1 MNVFTSM
8 KKMFVACMMLVASM
22 NMMASTVAE
31 VVAAGAQDNAS
42 TSGTVVATYSRGFL
56 ISDGTGYILTYL
68 GSDSGLAIGDVVTVS
83 GATSMY
89 AGLLQFGS
97 GSTFEKTGTAEFT
110 QPEPEVLDGAA
121 MDAYL
126 DAPYIKY
133 VQYTG
138 TLGINGYY
146 YNVTIDGASKAV
158 GSIAYAPEGLV
169 DASLDGKKIVVTGY
183 TIGQNKDMYVNTMG
197 INVVAAEEEGGNEG
211 GNEGGD
217 DVVVTE
223 GNLVENASFEKWEGD
238 KPANWTGIGHNATI
252 SKSSDAKSGS
262 YAIEVVGAGGN
273 KRLASQ
279 SYTLKAGT
287 YKYSVNVKQ
296 TGDAAGMFRLGYI
309 KLTDGAIA
317 NTSTDYIYITE
328 AASVSSEW
336 TEASCEFTLNATT
349 EIALVVMNSKN
360 GKGAS
365 VLVDDVALTTEDGG
379 LADGNEEGGEEEKPV
394 SGTIAEIVAAGAQ
407 SAATTSGTV
416 VGTYSRG
423 FLIGDGTGYILTYVG
438 KDSGLAVGDV
448 VTVSGATSMYGGLL
462 QFGNASTFEKT
473 GTAEYTLPE
482 PEVLDAA
489 AMDAFIASPSIKYVQ
504 YTGVL
509 SINFEKGYYNVNVAG
524 TETAVGSIQ
533 YPIEGMVNADW
544 NEKEITV
551 TGFLIGV
558 SSGKYLNTMA
568 VSVVEGGTDIDAVDA
583 DIAPVYFDITGKQ
596 IDAPARGLYIKKVG
610 DKLTKEFVR

>member
-8 KKMFVACMMLVASM
+8 KKMFVTCMMLVASM

-42 TSGTVVATYSRGFL
+42 TSGTVVATYARGFL

-89 AGLLQFGS
+89 GGLLQFGNTA
-97 GSTFEKTGTAEFT
+97 TFEKTGTTEFA

-121 MDAYL
+121 LDAYL

-138 TLGINGYY
+138 MLNISGYY
-146 YNVTIDGASKAV
+146 YNVTVDGASTAV
-158 GSIAYAPEGLV
+158 GSIAYVPEGLV
-169 DASLDGKKIVVTGY
+169 DASLNGKKVVVTGY
-183 TIGQNKDMYVNTMG
+183 SIGFSGGKYVNTMG
-197 INVVAAEEEGGNEG
+197 VNVVAAEEEGGNEG
-211 GNEGGD
+211 GNEGD

-223 GNLVENASFEKWEGD
+223 GNLIENASFEKWEED
-238 KPANWTGIGHNATI
+238 KPANWTGVGHNATI

-296 TGDAAGMFRLGYI
+296 TGDAAGVFRLGYI

-379 LADGNEEGGEEEKPV
+379 LTDGDEEGGEEEKPV
-394 SGTIAEIVAAGAQ
+394 SGTIAEVIAAGAQ
-407 SAATTSGTV
+407 SAAATSGTV
-416 VGTYSRG
+416 VATYARG

-438 KDSGLAVGDV
+438 SDSGLTVGDV

-473 GTAEYTLPE
+473 GTAEYAQPE

-489 AMDAFIASPSIKYVQ
+489 AMDAYLAAPAIKYVQ

-509 SINFEKGYYNVNVAG
+509 TISGYYYNVAIEG
-524 TETAVGSIQ
+524 SETAIGSIS
-533 YPIEGMVNADW
+533 YPAEGLVNADW
-544 NEKEITV
+544 HEKEITV
-551 TGFLIGV
+551 TGFLIGC
-558 SSGKYLNTMA
+558 SSGKYVNTMA
-568 VSVVEGGTDIDAVDA
+568 VSVVESGTGIDAVDA
-583 DIAPVYFDITGKQ
+583 DVAPVYFDITGKQ

-610 DKLTKEFVR
+610 DKITKEFVR

>member
-1 MNVFTSM
+1 MNVFTSV
-8 KKMFVACMMLVASM
+8 KKMFVTCMMLVASM

-42 TSGTVVATYSRGFL
+42 TSGTVVATYARGFL

-89 AGLLQFGS
+89 GGLLQFGNTA
-97 GSTFEKTGTAEFT
+97 TFEKTGTTEFA

-121 MDAYL
+121 LDAYL

-138 TLGINGYY
+138 MLNISGYY
-146 YNVTIDGASKAV
+146 YNVTVDGASTAV
-158 GSIAYAPEGLV
+158 GSIAYVPEGLV
-169 DASLDGKKIVVTGY
+169 DASLNGKKVVVTGY
-183 TIGQNKDMYVNTMG
+183 SIGFSGGKYVNTMG
-197 INVVAAEEEGGNEG
+197 VNVVAAEEEGGNEG
-211 GNEGGD
+211 GNEGD

-223 GNLVENASFEKWEGD
+223 GNLIENASFEKWEED
-238 KPANWTGIGHNATI
+238 KPANWTGVGHNATI

-296 TGDAAGMFRLGYI
+296 TGDAAGVFRLGYI

-336 TEASCEFTLNATT
+336 AEASCEFTLNATT

-379 LADGNEEGGEEEKPV
+379 LTDGDEEGGEEEKPV
-394 SGTIAEIVAAGAQ
+394 SGTIAEVIAAGAQ
-407 SAATTSGTV
+407 SAAATSGTV
-416 VGTYSRG
+416 VATYARG

-438 KDSGLAVGDV
+438 SDSGLTVGDV

-473 GTAEYTLPE
+473 GTAEYAQPE

-489 AMDAFIASPSIKYVQ
+489 AMDAYLAAPAIKYVQ

-509 SINFEKGYYNVNVAG
+509 TISGYYYNVAIEG
-524 TETAVGSIQ
+524 SETAIGSIS
-533 YPIEGMVNADW
+533 YPAEGLVNADW
-544 NEKEITV
+544 HEKEITV
-551 TGFLIGV
+551 TGFLIGC
-558 SSGKYLNTMA
+558 SSGKYVNTMA
-568 VSVVEGGTDIDAVDA
+568 VSVVESGTGIDAVDA
-583 DIAPVYFDITGKQ
+583 DVAPVYFDITGKQ

-610 DKLTKEFVR
+610 DKITKEFVR

>member
-1 MNVFTSM
+1 M

-31 VVAAGAQDNAS
+31 VVTAGVQDNAS

-89 AGLLQFGS
+89 AGLLQFAS

-169 DASLDGKKIVVTGY
+169 DASLDGKKIIVTGY

-223 GNLVENASFEKWEGD
+223 GNLVENASFEKWEED
-238 KPANWTGIGHNATI
+238 KPANWTGVGHNATI

-317 NTSTDYIYITE
+317 NTNTDYIYITE

-336 TEASCEFTLNATT
+336 AEASCEFTLNATT
-349 EIALVVMNSKN
+349 DIALVVMNSKN
-360 GKGAS
+360 GGGAS
-365 VLVDDVALTTEDGG
+365 ILVDDVALTTADGG

-394 SGTIAEIVAAGAQ
+394 SGTVAEIIAAGAQ

-416 VGTYSRG
+416 VATYARG

-438 KDSGLAVGDV
+438 SDSGLAVGDV

-462 QFGNASTFEKT
+462 QFGNASKFEKT
-473 GTAEYTLPE
+473 GTAEYTQPE

-489 AMDAFIASPSIKYVQ
+489 AMDAYLAAPTIKYVQ
-504 YTGVL
+504 YTGKL
-509 SINFEKGYYNVNVAG
+509 TISGYYYNVAIEG
-524 TETAVGSIQ
+524 AETAVGSIS
-533 YPIEGMVNADW
+533 YPAEGLVNADW
-544 NEKEITV
+544 NEKVITV
-551 TGFLIGV
+551 TGFLIGC
-558 SSGKYLNTMA
+558 SSSKYVNTMA
-568 VSVVEGGTDIDAVDA
+568 VSVVEGGTGIDAVDA

-610 DKLTKEFVR
+610 DKITKEFVR

>member
-8 KKMFVACMMLVASM
+8 KKMFVTCMMLLAGI

-42 TSGTVVATYSRGFL
+42 TSGTVVATYARGFL

-68 GSDSGLAIGDVVTVS
+68 GSDSGLTIGDVVTVS

-89 AGLLQFGS
+89 GGLLQFGNS
-97 GSTFEKTGTAEFT
+97 ATFEKTGTTEFA

-121 MDAYL
+121 LDAYL

-138 TLGINGYY
+138 MLNISGYY
-146 YNVTIDGASKAV
+146 YNVTVDGASTAV
-158 GSIAYAPEGLV
+158 GSIAYVPEGLV
-169 DASLDGKKIVVTGY
+169 DASLNGKKVVVTGY
-183 TIGQNKDMYVNTMG
+183 SIGFSGGKYVNTMG
-197 INVVAAEEEGGNEG
+197 VNVVAAEEEGGNEG

-223 GNLVENASFEKWEGD
+223 GNIVENPSFEKWEGD
-238 KPANWTGIGHNATI
+238 KPSNWAGAGHNATI
-252 SKSSDAKSGS
+252 SQSSDAKSGS
-262 YAIEVVGAGGN
+262 YSIEVAGTTAN

-279 SYTLKAGT
+279 AYTLKAGT
-287 YKYSVNVKQ
+287 YKYSVYVKQ
-296 TGDAAGMFRLGYI
+296 TGDAAGMFRLGYAI
-309 KLTDGAIA
+309 LTDGKVA
-317 NTSTDYIYITE
+317 NSNDYKYITE
-328 AASVSSEW
+328 AASVTAEW
-336 TEASCEFTLNATT
+336 TEVSCEFTLDATT
-349 EIALVVMNSKN
+349 DIALVVMNHNK

-365 VLVDDVALTTEDGG
+365 ILVDDVALTTADGG
-379 LADGNEEGGEEEKPV
+379 NEGDKEEEEQKPV
-394 SGTIAEIVAAGAQ
+394 SGTIAEIIAAGAQ

-438 KDSGLAVGDV
+438 SDSGLTVGDV

-473 GTAEYTLPE
+473 GAAEYAQPE

-489 AMDAFIASPSIKYVQ
+489 AMDAYLAAPAIKYVQ

-509 SINFEKGYYNVNVAG
+509 TISGYYYNVAIEG
-524 TETAVGSIQ
+524 SETAIGSIS
-533 YPIEGMVNADW
+533 YPVEGLVNADW
-544 NEKEITV
+544 HEKEITV
-551 TGFLIGV
+551 TGFLIGC
-558 SSGKYLNTMA
+558 SSGKYVNTMA
-568 VSVVEGGTDIDAVDA
+568 VSVVEGGTGIDAVDA
-583 DIAPVYFDITGKQ
+583 DVAPVYFDITGKQ

-610 DKLTKEFVR
+610 DKITKESVR

>member
-8 KKMFVACMMLVASM
+8 KKMFVTCMMLVASI

-42 TSGTVVATYSRGFL
+42 TSGTVVATYARGFL

-89 AGLLQFGS
+89 GGLLQFGNTA
-97 GSTFEKTGTAEFT
+97 TFEKTGTTEFA

-121 MDAYL
+121 LDAYL

-138 TLGINGYY
+138 MLNISGYY
-146 YNVTIDGASKAV
+146 YNVTVDGASTAV
-158 GSIAYAPEGLV
+158 GSIAYVPEGLV
-169 DASLDGKKIVVTGY
+169 DASLNGKKVVVTGY
-183 TIGQNKDMYVNTMG
+183 SIGFSGGKYVNTMG
-197 INVVAAEEEGGNEG
+197 VNVVAAEEEGGNEG
-211 GNEGGD
+211 GNEGD

-223 GNLVENASFEKWEGD
+223 GNLIENASFEKWEED
-238 KPANWTGIGHNATI
+238 KPANWTGVGHNATI

-360 GKGAS
+360 GMGAS

-379 LADGNEEGGEEEKPV
+379 LTDGNEEGGEEEKPV
-394 SGTIAEIVAAGAQ
+394 SGTIAEIIAAGAQ
-407 SAATTSGTV
+407 NAATTSGTV
-416 VGTYSRG
+416 VGTYARG

-438 KDSGLAVGDV
+438 SDSGLTVGDV

-473 GTAEYTLPE
+473 GTAEYAQPE

-489 AMDAFIASPSIKYVQ
+489 AMDAYLAAPAIKYVQ

-509 SINFEKGYYNVNVAG
+509 TISGYYYNVAIEG
-524 TETAVGSIQ
+524 SETAIGSIS
-533 YPIEGMVNADW
+533 YPVEGLVNADW
-544 NEKEITV
+544 HEKEITV
-551 TGFLIGV
+551 TGFLIGC
-558 SSGKYLNTMA
+558 SSGKYVNTMA
-568 VSVVEGGTDIDAVDA
+568 VSVVEGGTGIDAVDA
-583 DIAPVYFDITGKQ
+583 DVAPVYFDITGKQ

-610 DKLTKEFVR
+610 DKITKEFVR

>member
-31 VVAAGAQDNAS
+31 VVTAGVQDNAS

-89 AGLLQFGS
+89 AGLLQFAS

-169 DASLDGKKIVVTGY
+169 DASLDGKKIIVTGY

-223 GNLVENASFEKWEGD
+223 GNLVENASFEKWEED
-238 KPANWTGIGHNATI
+238 KPANWTGVGHNATI

-317 NTSTDYIYITE
+317 NTNTDYIYITE

-336 TEASCEFTLNATT
+336 AEASCEFTLNATT
-349 EIALVVMNSKN
+349 DIALVVMNSKN
-360 GKGAS
+360 GGGAS
-365 VLVDDVALTTEDGG
+365 ILVDDVALTTADGG

-394 SGTIAEIVAAGAQ
+394 SGTVAEIIAAGAQ

-416 VGTYSRG
+416 VATYARG

-438 KDSGLAVGDV
+438 SDSGLAVGDV

-462 QFGNASTFEKT
+462 QFGNASKFEKT
-473 GTAEYTLPE
+473 GTAEYTQPE

-489 AMDAFIASPSIKYVQ
+489 AMDAYLAAPTIKYVQ
-504 YTGVL
+504 YTGKL
-509 SINFEKGYYNVNVAG
+509 TISGYYYNVAIEG
-524 TETAVGSIQ
+524 AETAVGSIS
-533 YPIEGMVNADW
+533 YPAEGLVNADW
-544 NEKEITV
+544 NEKVITV
-551 TGFLIGV
+551 TGFLIGC
-558 SSGKYLNTMA
+558 SSSKYVNTMA
-568 VSVVEGGTDIDAVDA
+568 VSVVEGGTGIDAVDA

-610 DKLTKEFVR
+610 DKITKEFVR

>member
-31 VVAAGAQDNAS
+31 VVAAGVQDNAS

-89 AGLLQFGS
+89 AGLLQFAS

-169 DASLDGKKIVVTGY
+169 DASLDGKKIIVTGY

-223 GNLVENASFEKWEGD
+223 GNLVENASFEKWEED
-238 KPANWTGIGHNATI
+238 KPANWTGVGHNATI

-317 NTSTDYIYITE
+317 NTNTDYIYITE

-336 TEASCEFTLNATT
+336 AEASCEFTLNATT
-349 EIALVVMNSKN
+349 DIALVVMNSKN
-360 GKGAS
+360 GGGAS
-365 VLVDDVALTTEDGG
+365 ILVDDVALTTADGG

-394 SGTIAEIVAAGAQ
+394 SGTVAEIIAAGAQ

-416 VGTYSRG
+416 VATYARG

-438 KDSGLAVGDV
+438 SDSGLAVGDV

-462 QFGNASTFEKT
+462 QFGNASKFEKT
-473 GTAEYTLPE
+473 GTAEYTQPE

-489 AMDAFIASPSIKYVQ
+489 AMDAYLAAPTIKYVQ
-504 YTGVL
+504 YTGKL
-509 SINFEKGYYNVNVAG
+509 TISGYYYNVAIEG
-524 TETAVGSIQ
+524 AETAVGSIS
-533 YPIEGMVNADW
+533 YPAEGLVNADW
-544 NEKEITV
+544 NEKVITV
-551 TGFLIGV
+551 TGFLIGC
-558 SSGKYLNTMA
+558 SSSKYVNTMA
-568 VSVVEGGTDIDAVDA
+568 VSVVEGGTGIDAVDA
-583 DIAPVYFDITGKQ
+583 DVAPVYFDITGKQ

-610 DKLTKEFVR
+610 DKITKEFVR

>member
-1 MNVFTSM
+1 M
-8 KKMFVACMMLVASM
+8 KKMFLTCAMLVMSM
-22 NMMASTVAE
+22 GMMASTVAE
-31 VVAAGAQDNAS
+31 VVAAGVQDNAS
-42 TSGTVVATYSRGFL
+42 TSGTVVATYSQGFL

-68 GSDSGLAIGDVVTVS
+68 GTDYDLSLAIGDVVTVS
-83 GATSMY
+83 GATSTY
-89 AGLLQFGS
+89 GGLLQFGKTA
-97 GSTFEKTGTAEFT
+97 TFEKTGTAEFT

-146 YNVTIDGASKAV
+146 YNVTVDGASKAV
-158 GSIAYAPEGLV
+158 GSISYVPEGLV
-169 DASLDGKKIVVTGY
+169 DASLDGKKIIVTGY
-183 TIGQNKDMYVNTMG
+183 SIGFSGGKYVNTMG
-197 INVVAAEEEGGNEG
+197 VNVVAAEEEGGNEG

-223 GNLVENASFEKWEGD
+223 GNIVENPSFEKWEGD
-238 KPANWTGIGHNATI
+238 KPANWAGAGHNATI

-262 YAIEVVGAGGN
+262 YSIEVAGTTAN

-279 SYTLKAGT
+279 AYTLKAGT
-287 YKYSVNVKQ
+287 YKYSVYVKQ
-296 TGDAAGMFRLGYI
+296 TGDAAGMFRLGYAV
-309 KLTDGAIA
+309 LTDGKVA
-317 NTSTDYIYITE
+317 NSNDYKYITE
-328 AASVSSEW
+328 AASVTAEW
-336 TEASCEFTLNATT
+336 TEVSCEFTLDATT
-349 EIALVVMNSKN
+349 DIALVVMNSKN

-365 VLVDDVALTTEDGG
+365 ILVDDVALTTADGG
-379 LADGNEEGGEEEKPV
+379 NEGDKEEEEEEQKPV

-416 VGTYSRG
+416 VGTYARG

-473 GTAEYTLPE
+473 GTAGYTLPE

-568 VSVVEGGTDIDAVDA
+568 LSVKEYDPTGIVAPSIQSSDIIYDLLGRRVSKPT
-583 DIAPVYFDITGKQ
+583 
-596 IDAPARGLYIKKVG
+596 RGIYIINGKKVVM
-610 DKLTKEFVR
+610 K

>member
-1 MNVFTSM
+1 M
-8 KKMFVACMMLVASM
+8 KKMFVTCMMLVASM

-42 TSGTVVATYSRGFL
+42 TSGTVVATYARGFL

-89 AGLLQFGS
+89 GGLLQFGNTA
-97 GSTFEKTGTAEFT
+97 TFEKTGTTEFA

-121 MDAYL
+121 LDAYL

-138 TLGINGYY
+138 MLNISGYY
-146 YNVTIDGASKAV
+146 YNVTVDGASTAV
-158 GSIAYAPEGLV
+158 GSIAYVPEGLV
-169 DASLDGKKIVVTGY
+169 DASLNGKKVVVTGY
-183 TIGQNKDMYVNTMG
+183 SIGFSGGKYVNTMG
-197 INVVAAEEEGGNEG
+197 VNVVAAEEEGGNEG

-223 GNLVENASFEKWEGD
+223 GNIVENSSFEKWEGD
-238 KPANWTGIGHNATI
+238 KPANWAGAGHNATI
-252 SKSSDAKSGS
+252 SQSSDAKSGS
-262 YAIEVVGAGGN
+262 YSIEVAGTTAN

-279 SYTLKAGT
+279 AYTLKAGT
-287 YKYSVNVKQ
+287 YKYSVYVKQ
-296 TGDAAGMFRLGYI
+296 TGDAAGMFRLGYAI
-309 KLTDGAIA
+309 LTDGKVA
-317 NTSTDYIYITE
+317 NSNDYKYITE
-328 AASVSSEW
+328 PASVTAEW
-336 TEASCEFTLNATT
+336 TEVSCEFTLDATT
-349 EIALVVMNSKN
+349 DIALVVMNHNK

-365 VLVDDVALTTEDGG
+365 ILVDDVALTTADGG
-379 LADGNEEGGEEEKPV
+379 NEGDKEEEEQKPV
-394 SGTIAEIVAAGAQ
+394 SGTIAEIIAAGAQ

-438 KDSGLAVGDV
+438 SDSGLTVGDV

-473 GTAEYTLPE
+473 GTAEYAQPE

-489 AMDAFIASPSIKYVQ
+489 AMDAYLAAPAIKYVQ

-509 SINFEKGYYNVNVAG
+509 TISGYYYNVAIEG
-524 TETAVGSIQ
+524 SETAIGSIS
-533 YPIEGMVNADW
+533 YPVEGLVNADW
-544 NEKEITV
+544 HEKEITV
-551 TGFLIGV
+551 TGFLIGC
-558 SSGKYLNTMA
+558 SSGKYVNTMA
-568 VSVVEGGTDIDAVDA
+568 VSVVEGGTGIDAVDA
-583 DIAPVYFDITGKQ
+583 DVAPVYFDITGKQ

-610 DKLTKEFVR
+610 DKITKEFVR

>member
-8 KKMFVACMMLVASM
+8 KKMFVTCMMLVASM

-42 TSGTVVATYSRGFL
+42 TSGTVVATYARGFL
-56 ISDGTGYILTYL
+56 ISDGTGYILTYR

-89 AGLLQFGS
+89 GGLLQFGNTA
-97 GSTFEKTGTAEFT
+97 TFEKTGTTEFA

-121 MDAYL
+121 LDAYL

-138 TLGINGYY
+138 MLNISGYY
-146 YNVTIDGASKAV
+146 YNVTVDGASTAV
-158 GSIAYAPEGLV
+158 GSIAYVPEGLV
-169 DASLDGKKIVVTGY
+169 DASLNGKKVVVTGY
-183 TIGQNKDMYVNTMG
+183 SIGFSGGKYVNTMG
-197 INVVAAEEEGGNEG
+197 VNVVAAEEEGGNEG
-211 GNEGGD
+211 GNEGD

-223 GNLVENASFEKWEGD
+223 GNLIENASFEKWEED
-238 KPANWTGIGHNATI
+238 KPANWIGVGHNATI

-296 TGDAAGMFRLGYI
+296 TGDAAGVFRLGYI

-336 TEASCEFTLNATT
+336 AEASCEFTLNATT

-365 VLVDDVALTTEDGG
+365 VLVDDVALT
-379 LADGNEEGGEEEKPV
+379 LRA
-394 SGTIAEIVAAGAQ
+394 
-407 SAATTSGTV
+407 
-416 VGTYSRG
+416 
-423 FLIGDGTGYILTYVG
+423 
-438 KDSGLAVGDV
+438 
-448 VTVSGATSMYGGLL
+448 
-462 QFGNASTFEKT
+462 
-473 GTAEYTLPE
+473 
-482 PEVLDAA
+482 
-489 AMDAFIASPSIKYVQ
+489 
-504 YTGVL
+504 
-509 SINFEKGYYNVNVAG
+509 
-524 TETAVGSIQ
+524 
-533 YPIEGMVNADW
+533 
-544 NEKEITV
+544 
-551 TGFLIGV
+551 
-558 SSGKYLNTMA
+558 
-568 VSVVEGGTDIDAVDA
+568 
-583 DIAPVYFDITGKQ
+583 
-596 IDAPARGLYIKKVG
+596 
-610 DKLTKEFVR
+610 

>member
-1 MNVFTSM
+1 M
-8 KKMFVACMMLVASM
+8 KKMFVTCMMLVAGI

-42 TSGTVVATYSRGFL
+42 TSGTVVATYARGFL
-56 ISDGTGYILTYL
+56 ICDGTGYILTYL
-68 GSDSGLAIGDVVTVS
+68 GSDSGLAVGDVVTVS

-89 AGLLQFGS
+89 GGLLQFGNS
-97 GSTFEKTGTAEFT
+97 ATFEKTGTAEFA

-121 MDAYL
+121 LDAYL
-126 DAPYIKY
+126 NAPYIKY

-138 TLGINGYY
+138 MLNISGYY
-146 YNVTIDGASKAV
+146 YNVTVDGASTAV
-158 GSIAYAPEGLV
+158 GSIAYVPEGLV
-169 DASLDGKKIVVTGY
+169 DASLNGKKVVVTGY
-183 TIGQNKDMYVNTMG
+183 SIGFSGTKYVNTMG
-197 INVVAAEEEGGNEG
+197 VSVVAAEEEGGNEG
-211 GNEGGD
+211 GDEGGD

-223 GNLVENASFEKWEGD
+223 GNLIENASFEKWEGD
-238 KPANWTGIGHNATI
+238 KPANWTGVGHNATI
-252 SKSSDAKSGS
+252 SKSGDAKSGS

-296 TGDAAGMFRLGYI
+296 TGDAAGVFRLGYI

-328 AASVSSEW
+328 VASVSSEW
-336 TEASCEFTLNATT
+336 AEASCEFTLNATT

-379 LADGNEEGGEEEKPV
+379 LADGDEEGGEEEKPV
-394 SGTIAEIVAAGAQ
+394 SGTIAEVIAAGAQ
-407 SAATTSGTV
+407 SAAATSGTV
-416 VGTYSRG
+416 VATYARG

-438 KDSGLAVGDV
+438 SDSGLTVGDV

-473 GTAEYTLPE
+473 GTAEYTQPE

-489 AMDAFIASPSIKYVQ
+489 AMDAYLAAPAIKYVQ

-509 SINFEKGYYNVNVAG
+509 TISGYYYNVAIEG
-524 TETAVGSIQ
+524 SETAIGSIS
-533 YPIEGMVNADW
+533 YPAEGLVNADW
-544 NEKEITV
+544 HEKEITV
-551 TGFLIGV
+551 TGFLIGC
-558 SSGKYLNTMA
+558 SSGKYVNTMA
-568 VSVVEGGTDIDAVDA
+568 VSVVEGGTGIDAVDA
-583 DIAPVYFDITGKQ
+583 DVVPVYFDITGKQ
-596 IDAPARGLYIKKVG
+596 IEAPTRGLYIKKVG
-610 DKLTKEFVR
+610 DKITKEFVR